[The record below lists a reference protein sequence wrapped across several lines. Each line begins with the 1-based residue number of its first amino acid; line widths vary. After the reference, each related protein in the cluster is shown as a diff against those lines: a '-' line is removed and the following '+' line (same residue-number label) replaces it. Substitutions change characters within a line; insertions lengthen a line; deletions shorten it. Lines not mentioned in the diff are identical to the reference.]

1 MANVVYDVNNFIIDR
16 PLRGLMVSSSDSSL
30 MWSINQIT
38 NPTLSITT
46 DKVDAVDALGAK
58 IMTFER
64 AKNAEFSAENSI
76 FDLGLYAAQAGS
88 EKEIATETAKMIVP
102 AFEEVDVVGEKIT
115 LKHTPNAQIA
125 YIYELKGDSTI
136 GAKYVNGSAASA
148 TEFVHAE
155 GSNEITVPTGLATGS
170 QLFVRY
176 DYESSKAVAV
186 HNKGTEFP
194 KAGIFYLEVLG
205 ADICDPTNL
214 IHAYVRFGNAKLVS
228 DVDITFSTEST
239 HSFTIQAMPDYCDKE
254 KRLLSIIIPD
264 ED

>member
-148 TEFVHAE
+148 TEMARRLTFCAE
-155 GSNEITVPTGLATGS
+155 RTAANSASFPGWFSRNTEICFTV
-170 QLFVRY
+170 
-176 DYESSKAVAV
+176 
-186 HNKGTEFP
+186 
-194 KAGIFYLEVLG
+194 
-205 ADICDPTNL
+205 
-214 IHAYVRFGNAKLVS
+214 
-228 DVDITFSTEST
+228 ITSTP
-239 HSFTIQAMPDYCDKE
+239 FD
-254 KRLLSIIIPD
+254 
-264 ED
+264 